1 MQTSTWPGRN
11 GASGRVSADLR
22 PKGSGLR
29 QHLSRRPL
37 IGVSGTFGGSP
48 LPNPSKRSG
57 ARWAGAPAA
66 DSGYVRQRRSR
77 RHSWMVAFMPICDL
91 SARLCVGL
99 GRKV

>member
-37 IGVSGTFGGSP
+37 IGVSGTFGGP
-48 LPNPSKRSG
+48 RYPTRQSG
-57 ARWAGAPAA
+57 P
-66 DSGYVRQRRSR
+66 
-77 RHSWMVAFMPICDL
+77 
-91 SARLCVGL
+91 GL
-99 GRKV
+99 GGLVHPPPILGMSGSVAVGVTAGWLLSCRSVT